1 MPSYPKLG
9 ALGLVLLAALGA
21 GAAETARIVV
31 ASDVQVGGD
40 VVRLRDVASL
50 EGVGAEALGDVSLG
64 RAAGAGESRTF
75 DGGYVLGALRR
86 AGLDA
91 STITYS
97 IPPLVR
103 VRRTGQTLDAAALRP
118 VVERWLET
126 SLGAGARDAELR
138 ELVLTSPVTVP
149 VGGWE
154 GRVVSAPRDGVA
166 GAVRLQIE
174 ISAGAQPP
182 RAVWVT
188 ADIARWVP
196 VVVARRALAR
206 GEILSAADVE
216 IDRRDLAALPR
227 DVATDL
233 SDVVG
238 SAVRQS
244 IVPFAPLR
252 RDQLATVA
260 VVRRGDAVQIIA
272 QSGGLRITAAGEVRH
287 DARRGEQVR
296 VLNRA
301 SQREVLARVRDGST
315 VEVAF

>member
-1 MPSYPKLG
+1 
-9 ALGLVLLAALGA
+9 LGA
-21 GAAETARIVV
+21 GV
-31 ASDVQVGGD
+31 
-40 VVRLRDVASL
+40 
-50 EGVGAEALGDVSLG
+50 
-64 RAAGAGESRTF
+64 
-75 DGGYVLGALRR
+75 
-86 AGLDA
+86 
-91 STITYS
+91 
-97 IPPLVR
+97 
-103 VRRTGQTLDAAALRP
+103 
-118 VVERWLET
+118 
-126 SLGAGARDAELR
+126 RDAELR